1 MKQPNAAQSPTTPSR
16 RGGACSARFT
26 PHSPASCPQNEGRGD
41 DLALSA
47 LPSLWGK
54 EPAEGRQDGGNTP
67 RQGGQFARL
76 AALLAILLLA
86 LAAAPRA
93 LAQDDP
99 DAIRVGVVVQ
109 GPDGLPQTFC
119 VALEPGATGLDAL
132 EATGLPLA
140 SEQGPLGATVCR
152 IGETGCSPPG
162 EHCFCQCEG
171 GPGCAYWTYFGLEN
185 SGWQYRVSGP
195 VLVTLE
201 DGAVEGWWWRDDAQ
215 TAAPPPALSFDA
227 LCPSQPPF
235 PRTVTD
241 GAGRAITL
249 DAPPQRI
256 ASVSLGADEILLSLV
271 GPERL
276 AGVSYMASDPTISNV
291 ASALDGVARAD
302 LSGDPELLISLGAD
316 LVVLAAYNNP
326 AALDQL
332 LDADVPVFVL
342 DDFNTLDDIRAN
354 IRLLGEV
361 TGAEIRAEALIAQ
374 MDARLEAV
382 QQAVAGQPPVRAL
395 YYEPGGITYGP
406 GSTVD
411 QIITLAGGVNVVAEA
426 DLGPYPLIDAE
437 FVIAADPD
445 VILLGG
451 WYAASDDPLA
461 AMLADP
467 AFAELRAV
475 QTGRVVPI
483 VDAHL
488 TNVSH
493 HIAAGVEDVAR
504 ALYPD
509 VFPERD
515 ADDAE

>member
-1 MKQPNAAQSPTTPSR
+1 M
-16 RGGACSARFT
+16 
-26 PHSPASCPQNEGRGD
+26 PAVGR
-41 DLALSA
+41 
-47 LPSLWGK
+47 K
-54 EPAEGRQDGGNTP
+54 DGG
-67 RQGGQFARL
+67 
-76 AALLAILLLA
+76 LLRAILTLTFLL
-86 LAAAPRA
+86 LSLVFAPRA

-99 DAIRVGVVVQ
+99 DTIGVGVIVQ
-109 GPDGLPQTFC
+109 GPDGLPQTYC
-119 VALEPGATGLDAL
+119 LALPPGATGLDAL

-152 IGETGCSPPG
+152 IGDTGCTPPG
-162 EHCFCQCEG
+162 EHCFCQCMG

-185 SGWQYRVSGP
+185 GAWQYRISGP
-195 VLVTLE
+195 VRVTLE

-215 TAAPPPALSFDA
+215 PGAPPPVTPFEV
-227 LCPSQPPF
+227 LCPIEPLF

-241 GAGRAITL
+241 GAGRTITL
-249 DAPPQRI
+249 DAPPEQI
-256 ASVSLGADEILLSLV
+256 ASVSLGADEILLPLV

-276 AGVSYMASDPTISNV
+276 AGVSYMAANPTISNV
-291 ASALDGVARAD
+291 AGALDGVARAD
-302 LSGDPELLISLGAD
+302 LIGDPELLISLDAD
-316 LVVLAAYNNP
+316 LVILTAYNNP

-332 LDADVPVFVL
+332 LDADVPLFLL

-361 TGAEIRAEALIAQ
+361 TRTEIRAEALIAQ

-382 QQAVAGQPPVRAL
+382 AQAVAGQAPVRAL
-395 YYEPGGITYGP
+395 YYEPGGITYGA

-451 WYAASDDPLA
+451 WYAEQGDPLA
-461 AMLADP
+461 TLLADP
-467 AFAELRAV
+467 AFAGLRAV
-475 QTGRVVPI
+475 REGRVVPI
-483 VDAHL
+483 VDAHM

-509 VFPERD
+509 AFPEGA
-515 ADDAE
+515 ADGAD